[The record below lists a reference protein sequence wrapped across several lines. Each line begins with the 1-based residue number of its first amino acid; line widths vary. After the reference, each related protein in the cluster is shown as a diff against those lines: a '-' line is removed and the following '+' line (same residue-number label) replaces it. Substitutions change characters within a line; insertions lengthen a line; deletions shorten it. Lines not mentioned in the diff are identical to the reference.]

1 MGAGALRAK
10 SVIENLGIRDVED
23 LQLLDLIAF
32 ELGAIV
38 KRSRLQVAEARLVV
52 GRPRSV
58 ITVSTSTSTPRRER
72 FSIVHEL
79 GHLELH
85 RHERVFPCDA
95 ESINDWPTKGSK
107 ENIEQEAN
115 EFAAGL
121 LLPEKIFA
129 PICRD
134 MDPSME
140 GVQELAE
147 RFNVSIMATAR
158 RFIEYC
164 YSPAA
169 VVWTER
175 RQIRWFQRNEPFEDL
190 GFFVNV
196 NSMIEGSTV
205 ASSFF
210 DGEYMP
216 TSSEIIKASAWMM
229 EGGYKDM
236 PIREQCVPMPKY
248 NGVLSLLW
256 VEEDWIDEVGDL
268 DW

>member
-1 MGAGALRAK
+1 MEAGALRAK
-10 SVIENLGIRDVED
+10 TVVEDLGIRDVED

-32 ELGAIV
+32 ERGAIV
-38 KRSRLQVAEARLVV
+38 KRSSLQVAEARLVV

-58 ITVSTSTSTPRRER
+58 ITVSTSTSNPRRER
-72 FSIVHEL
+72 FSIAHEL

-85 RHERVFPCDA
+85 RHYRVFPCGA
-95 ESINDWPTKGSK
+95 ECINDWSAKGAK
-107 ENIEQEAN
+107 QNIEQEAN

-121 LLPEKIFA
+121 LLPEKLFA
-129 PICRD
+129 PICKD

-140 GVQELAE
+140 GVQKLAE

-158 RFIEYC
+158 CFVEYC
-164 YSPAA
+164 CSPAA

-196 NSMIEGSTV
+196 NSMIEESTI
-205 ASSFF
+205 ASNFF
-210 DGEYMP
+210 TGEYMP
-216 TSSEIIKASAWMM
+216 TSSEIIKASAWMR
-229 EGGYKDM
+229 EGGYRDM
-236 PIREQCVPMPKY
+236 PIREQCVPMPNF

-256 VEEDWIDEVGDL
+256 VEEEWIDEEADM